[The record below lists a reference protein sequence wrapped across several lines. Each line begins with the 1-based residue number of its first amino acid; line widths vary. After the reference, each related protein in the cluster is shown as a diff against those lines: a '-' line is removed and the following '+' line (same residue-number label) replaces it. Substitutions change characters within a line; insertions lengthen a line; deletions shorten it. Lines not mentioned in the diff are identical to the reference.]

1 MLAANRTGVE
11 RDRDD
16 ARVEERQMRECLCDL
31 GIPERGAQWA
41 EQFHACG
48 FRGEL
53 GKNPHDSVRGGEAE
67 PPGDFAL
74 ATPGDF
80 RGVLAWGRCLV
91 LEKAPVISQCVA
103 QRGIQLG
110 EFEGLLA
117 CVEEPEHRPLPA
129 LEFLRARR
137 DRFRKREAELVEC
150 PAPLIR
156 E

>member
-1 MLAANRTGVE
+1 MC
-11 RDRDD
+11 
-16 ARVEERQMRECLCDL
+16 ECLCDL

-74 ATPGDF
+74 ATLGDF
-80 RGVLAWGRCLV
+80 RGVLRGSELLLV
-91 LEKAPVISQCVA
+91 EEARVISQREA

-110 EFEGLLA
+110 EFERLLA
-117 CVEEPEHRPLPA
+117 CVEEPENRPLPA

-137 DRFRKREAELVEC
+137 DRLRKREAELVEC
-150 PAPLIR
+150 TAPLIR